1 MATEAGGGGLLP
13 QYPSL
18 SVTANYPRTFT
29 FAEWIE
35 HFKAMATINKINGT
49 MLRNCCGGRNPGC
62 VPTEAKESC
71 AELKKGASKP
81 KLLRNAIWF
90 NFRINENRRMGLN
103 C

>member
-35 HFKAMATINKINGT
+35 PFKAMATINKWDD
-49 MLRNCCGGRNPGC
+49 
-62 VPTEAKESC
+62 A
-71 AELKKGASKP
+71 A
-81 KLLRNAIWF
+81 KLLWLCVQLVGGTQAVCPRKRKRAVPS
-90 NFRINENRRMGLN
+90 
-103 C
+103 